1 MIRMHEQIRREL
13 VVVPYEA
20 VLEVIAPCVQGSL
33 GKVGI
38 EDKAVEAVYEYVHA
52 RNLSQC
58 PPRMLLAQS
67 QCHQRVGGRFSLTPV
82 YHGCIP
88 VHVVGIA
95 ERHSCLAQHAVAVLQ
110 FMIVVASVAI
120 TD

>member
-20 VLEVIAPCVQGSL
+20 VLEVIAPCVQGCL
-33 GKVGI
+33 GKVGV

-58 PPRMLLAQS
+58 PPRMLPAQS
-67 QCHQRVGGRFSLTPV
+67 QRHQRVGGRFILTPV
-82 YHGCIP
+82 H
-88 VHVVGIA
+88 H
-95 ERHSCLAQHAVAVLQ
+95 
-110 FMIVVASVAI
+110 
-120 TD
+120 